1 MNTPQKN
8 SNSVLNQ
15 SRQDQIEI
23 AVVLLKAGAT
33 VDVVSNSTAL
43 SKAMI
48 NEIIIRED
56 LVKPWKIRKQLR
68 EAERALKMESNHK
81 SSQNLERDLEIVQ
94 LAQLGMT
101 LREIATKMGISS
113 ERVRKILKIN
123 GAMSP
128 RSVRQQEKAEVRTAI
143 DLVQRSLRDWIKTHM
158 GCTIVELS
166 LGAGVSEIECTSNI
180 PSDVDHLVLSPRAN
194 PSANR
199 WTTVKWTDS
208 QVLDAM
214 RAAAVISMPL
224 SYATYDRIRNEY
236 PIDGPSAI
244 RILQRFRTW
253 NEACSQAGVEPGHL
267 PREIYT
273 RKWTAEEMIIHLG
286 EFMRNSS
293 TASHQAYNAWSRT
306 HEGAPNGQTIRNE
319 CGTWSECCQLAL
331 LDLRK
336 EWTSN

>member
-1 MNTPQKN
+1 MNTPHN
-8 SNSVLNQ
+8 SSSVLHQ

-23 AVVLLKAGAT
+23 AIVLLKAGAT
-33 VDVVSNSTAL
+33 LDVVFKTTAL
-43 SKAMI
+43 PKAMI
-48 NEIIIRED
+48 NEIVIREG

-68 EAERALKMESNHK
+68 EAERALKMESNRK
-81 SSQNLERDLEIVQ
+81 SPRNVDRDIEIVQ
-94 LAQLGMT
+94 LAQSGMT
-101 LREIATKMGISS
+101 LREIAIKMGISS

-128 RSVRQQEKAEVRTAI
+128 KAVRQQEKAQAQTAI
-143 DLVQRSLRDWIKTHM
+143 DRVQRSLHDWIKTHM

-166 LGAGVSEIECTSNI
+166 LGTGVSENECKSNI
-180 PSDVDHLVLSPRAN
+180 PSDVDHLVLSPGAN
-194 PSANR
+194 PAANR

-208 QVLDAM
+208 QVLDAI
-214 RAAAVISMPL
+214 RVAAAISTPL
-224 SYATYDRIRNEY
+224 SYATYDRLRIEH

-244 RILQRFRTW
+244 RVLQRFRTW
-253 NEACSQAGVEPGHL
+253 NEACSKAGVEPGHL
-267 PREIYT
+267 PREVYA
-273 RKWTAEEMIIHLG
+273 RKWTAEEMIIQLA

-293 TASHQAYNAWSRT
+293 TASHEAYNAWSRT

-331 LDLRK
+331 LELRK

>member
-1 MNTPQKN
+1 MNTPQN
-8 SNSVLNQ
+8 SSSVLHQ

-33 VDVVSNSTAL
+33 VDVVSKTTAL

-48 NEIIIRED
+48 DEIIIRED

-68 EAERALKMESNHK
+68 EAERALKMESNRK
-81 SSQNLERDLEIVQ
+81 SSQNVERDLEIVQ
-94 LAQLGMT
+94 LAQSGMT
-101 LREIATKMGISS
+101 LREIATKMDISS

-128 RSVRQQEKAEVRTAI
+128 RAVRQQEKAQAQTGI

-166 LGAGVSEIECTSNI
+166 LGAGVSEFESKSNI
-180 PSDVDHLVLSPRAN
+180 PSDVDHLVLTPGAN
-194 PSANR
+194 PAANR
-199 WTTVKWTDS
+199 WTTAKWTDS
-208 QVLDAM
+208 QVLDAI
-214 RAAAVISMPL
+214 RAAAAISTPL
-224 SYATYDRIRNEY
+224 SYATYDRIRNEC
-236 PIDGPSAI
+236 PIDGPSAV
-244 RILQRFRTW
+244 RVLQRFRTW
-253 NEACSQAGVEPGHL
+253 NEACSKAGVEPGHL
-267 PREIYT
+267 PREVYA
-273 RKWTAEEMIIHLG
+273 RKWTAEEMIIQLA
-286 EFMRNSS
+286 EFMRNST
-293 TASHQAYNAWSRT
+293 TASHEAYNAWSRT

-331 LDLRK
+331 LGLRK